1 MIWASKDGN
10 FIFMEGGEIVYK
22 YSITGNLK
30 RVFMINKDEA
40 FLVFENSKS
49 FLFNKK
55 KYLNWKRNFYDI

>member
-49 FLFNKK
+49 FLFNRK
-55 KYLNWKRNFYDI
+55 KY